1 MFFAEADLLEEPG
14 AEGGGGGFGGKGSG
28 GLGEGVL
35 EVANEGVEG
44 GVGGELLFEGA
55 GFLGIEEAEGV
66 EGGLILEEIGHA
78 RPPCRMSRRRMRPR
92 RMLVLT
98 VPRGRPRDSEM
109 EWWVRPLRKA
119 HSMRL
124 RCSEGRVC
132 RALARRER

>member
-1 MFFAEADLLEEPG
+1 MVFAEPDLVEKLG
-14 AEGGGGGFGGKGSG
+14 AEGGRRGRGGEGAGGG
-28 GLGEGVL
+28 GEGVL
-35 EVANEGVEG
+35 QVANEGGEG
-44 GVGGELLFEGA
+44 VVGGDELFEGA
-55 GFLGIEEAEGV
+55 GFLRVQQAEGV